1 MGVGGELT
9 KLKRTMLAIEAVLL
23 DAEEQQAS
31 NHSLRTWLG
40 ELKDVLK
47 DAENVLDE
55 FQC

>member
-1 MGVGGELT
+1 
-9 KLKRTMLAIEAVLL
+9 MLAIEAVLL
-23 DAEEQQAS
+23 DVEEQQAS